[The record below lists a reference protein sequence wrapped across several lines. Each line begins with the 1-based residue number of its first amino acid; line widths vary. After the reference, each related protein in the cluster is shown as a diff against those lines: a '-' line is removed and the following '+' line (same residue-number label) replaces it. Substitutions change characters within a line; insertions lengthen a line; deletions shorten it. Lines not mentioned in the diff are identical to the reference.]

1 MKYKLHFV
9 GSKLLYSEQ
18 NKSDGKELTK
28 KERKK
33 LEKAERKKQRREAKE
48 EKKKKE
54 AEIEEAIRKE
64 EERIKVSSKRFNFK
78 DTPARVI
85 LILFC
90 SKLTL

>member
-1 MKYKLHFV
+1 M
-9 GSKLLYSEQ
+9 
-18 NKSDGKELTK
+18 TK

-64 EERIKVSSKRFNFK
+64 EERIKVSSKRFHFK
-78 DTPARVI
+78 DTPSGVI
-85 LILFC
+85 LTLFFLA
-90 SKLTL
+90 S